1 MRMSGG
7 VMWIAVLLA
16 MAVCAGAETGARK
29 PVRKAPPALS
39 VQRRIDTLLGTKAAR
54 NAQWGIHV
62 VSLKTGRVVYER
74 NAGEHFAP
82 ASNAK
87 LFTTALALSRLG
99 KDYRFATTV
108 RADQNPD
115 AAGRIEGDLRLVG
128 GADPTF
134 SGRAYPYRK
143 DDDAPNPLEP
153 VELLCNAILDRGVR
167 VISGDIVGDDR
178 LFPYD
183 PYPEGWTVDDSTWE
197 YGAPVSA
204 LVFSDNAFTL
214 VVRPA
219 REVGGP
225 ARVMLSPPALP
236 LVIDNQVTTV
246 GDGDVSDVQV
256 NRLAGSR
263 EVRITGKLRLQSK
276 GVRQLLAVD
285 DPALYAAYVL
295 HDELTR
301 RGVRIDGVPVARHRW
316 SAEEPFGPNEGVELA
331 RRESP
336 PLSEVAQVVDKV
348 SQNLHAEIL
357 LREVARVRRKDAT
370 REAGLKEMKQFLD
383 EIGVPPDACH
393 FEDGSGLSRRTLV
406 TPAAITRLLV
416 YMDSREHDGWDRML
430 PVGGEDG
437 TLESRFEE
445 ARLASA
451 IHAKTGTLS
460 TASALSGYITT
471 GRKARLAFSI
481 IANGYTLPSSEVRR
495 VIDRIGLALIDWE
508 GN

>member
-1 MRMSGG
+1 
-7 VMWIAVLLA
+7 VLLA
-16 MAVCAGAETGARK
+16 IALSAWAETGPRK
-29 PVRKAPPALS
+29 PVRKAPPVLT
-39 VQRRIDTLLGTKAAR
+39 VQRRIDALLATKAAR
-54 NAQWGIHV
+54 NARWGIQV
-62 VSLKTGRVVYER
+62 VSLKSGRVVYER

-99 KDYRFATTV
+99 RDYRFITTV
-108 RADQNPD
+108 RADHNPD
-115 AAGRIEGDLRLVG
+115 AEGRIEGDLRLVG

-153 VELLCNAILDRGVR
+153 VEALCSAIIGGGVR
-167 VISGDIVGDDR
+167 VITGDIVGDDG

-183 PYPEGWTVDDSTWE
+183 PYPEGWTIDDSIWE

-204 LVFSDNAFTL
+204 LVFNDNAFTL

-219 REVGGP
+219 KEVGGP
-225 ARVMLSPPALP
+225 ARVMLSPPVLP

-246 GDGDVSDVQV
+246 GNGDVSDVQV

-263 EVRITGKLRLQSK
+263 EVRVTGKLRLQSK

-295 HDELTR
+295 YDTLTR

-316 SAEEPFGPNEGVELA
+316 SVQEPFDPNEGVELA

-336 PLSEVAQVVDKV
+336 PLSDVAQVIDKV
-348 SQNLHAEIL
+348 SQNLHAEVL
-357 LREVARVRRKDAT
+357 LREVARVRRKEAT
-370 REAGLKEMKQFLD
+370 REAGLQEMKQFLD
-383 EIGVPPDACH
+383 EIGVPPDAYH

-406 TPAAITRLLV
+406 APSAITRLLG
-416 YMDSREHDGWDRML
+416 YMDSRERDGWDRML

-437 TLESRFEE
+437 TLESRFEK
-445 ARLASA
+445 ARAASA

-460 TASALSGYITT
+460 TASALSGYVTT
-471 GRKARLAFSI
+471 RGKARLAFSI
-481 IANGYTLPSSEVRR
+481 IANSYTLPSSEVRR
-495 VIDRIGLALIDWE
+495 MIDRIGVALIDWE

>member
-1 MRMSGG
+1 MRMSRG
-7 VMWIAVLLA
+7 VIWVAALAA
-16 MAVCAGAETGARK
+16 MAAHAEPEAGR
-29 PVRKAPPALS
+29 PVERTSRPLS
-39 VQRRIDTLLGTKAAR
+39 LQRRIGALLAAKPAR
-54 NAQWGIHV
+54 DAHWGIHV
-62 VSLKTGRVVYER
+62 VELKTGRVVYEH
-74 NAGEHFAP
+74 NAGGRFAP
-82 ASNAK
+82 ASNMK

-99 KDYRFATTV
+99 KDYRFVTTV

-115 AAGRIEGDLRLVG
+115 GEGRIEGDLRLVG

-153 VELLCNAILDRGVR
+153 VEALCNAILDRGVR
-167 VISGDIVGDDR
+167 VISGDVVGDDR

-183 PYPEGWTVDDSTWE
+183 PYPEGWTVDDSIWE

-204 LVFSDNAFTL
+204 LVFNDNAFTL
-214 VVRPA
+214 AVRPGA
-219 REVGGP
+219 GEGLP
-225 ARVMLSPPALP
+225 ARVMLSPPAIP

-246 GDGDVSDVQV
+246 GDGSVSDVQV
-256 NRLAGSR
+256 KRLAGSR
-263 EVRITGKLRLQSK
+263 EVRITGQLRLRSK
-276 GVRQLLAVD
+276 GVRQLLAVN

-316 SAEEPFGPNEGVELA
+316 SPEEPFDRKEGVELA

-336 PLSEVAQVVDKV
+336 PLSEVARVVDKV

-357 LREVARVRRKDAT
+357 LREVARVREKDAT
-370 REAGLKEMKQFLD
+370 REAGLKEMKEFLD
-383 EIGVPPDACH
+383 EIGVPVDAYH

-406 TPAAITRLLV
+406 TPAAVTRLLV
-416 YMDSREHDGWDRML
+416 YMDGREHDGWDRML

-437 TLESRFEE
+437 TLESRFEK

-460 TASALSGYITT
+460 TASALSGYVTT
-471 GRKARLAFSI
+471 RRKARLAFSI
-481 IANGYTLPSSEVRR
+481 IANGYTMPSSEVRR